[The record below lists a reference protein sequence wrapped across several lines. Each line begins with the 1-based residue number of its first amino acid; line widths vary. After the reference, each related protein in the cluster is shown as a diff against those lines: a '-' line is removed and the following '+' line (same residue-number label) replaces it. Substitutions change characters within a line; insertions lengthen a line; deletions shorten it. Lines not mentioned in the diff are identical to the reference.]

1 MRKLKIYLDTS
12 VISHLQADDVPEKM
26 ADTLEFWDMII
37 KRPDV
42 QVCISD
48 VTMAEISRCSEP
60 KLTYLLQQLARLD
73 ITMIEETVEDQQL
86 SEIYL
91 MNGVLREK
99 SRDDLRHIAIAVM
112 NDCRYIVS
120 WNFKH
125 FVNPKTI
132 NAAAAVNRLN
142 NLPEVSIVS
151 PSMMIGGF

>member
-1 MRKLKIYLDTS
+1 
-12 VISHLQADDVPEKM
+12 
-26 ADTLEFWDMII
+26 
-37 KRPDV
+37 
-42 QVCISD
+42 
-48 VTMAEISRCSEP
+48 
-60 KLTYLLQQLARLD
+60 
-73 ITMIEETVEDQQL
+73 MIEETVEDQQL
-86 SEIYL
+86 AEIYL

-99 SRDDLRHIAIAVM
+99 SRDDLRHIAIAIM

-132 NAAAAVNRLN
+132 NAVAAVNRLN